1 MISLNG
7 SLSISDIVDK
17 IKKLRY
23 TLNFRIERNNTN
35 SLTLNMLALDISEF
49 ISERIGSTQ
58 LLMDNI
64 TNGYFKSER
73 DLSRKLIML
82 NYTHL

>member
-7 SLSISDIVDK
+7 SLSISDIVGK

-23 TLNFRIERNNTN
+23 SLNSRIERNHTN
-35 SLTLNMLALDISEF
+35 SLTSNMLALNTSEF
-49 ISERIGSTQ
+49 ISERIGSTP

-64 TNGYFKSER
+64 TNGYFKSEK
-73 DLSRKLIML
+73 DLTRKLIM
-82 NYTHL
+82 NHYTHL